1 MINRSKCKHPI
12 KGIYILLLFF
22 VILLGIKT
30 IWHTGSSV
38 EELIPALTHG
48 DTAGSVSVPHISL
61 GNAKYRIVI
70 DAGHGGKD
78 PGATGASGQFEK
90 GFNLSL
96 AQRVYELLD
105 QEPMFELRLTRTD
118 DEFVAL
124 EDRAAI
130 ANDWNADA
138 LVSIHG
144 NTYTEQTIT
153 GTETLYRHDD
163 SIPLAQSIQDQV
175 VKALG
180 FPDRGV
186 KEEHLKVLSL
196 SQMPAVLVE
205 TGYLTNPKEEE
216 FLLSSKGQDLAA
228 HAIVE
233 GLKQYF
239 GQNIPHKQ
247 PIENEMTEVP
257 PPVSMTETYRQGD
270 SQNEQSIQNK
280 VYFNGSAKEGKQV
293 ALTFD
298 DGPDGFVTPKIL
310 DILKKNNIKATLFI
324 LGNRAKAHPD
334 IVRRI
339 VQEGHAIGNH
349 SWSHPNFEKISM
361 AEAMKQVDDTQDAL
375 EQAAGFRPILFR
387 PPYGALGTDQM
398 DAIHQKNLAVVNWT
412 VDTMDWS
419 GVSSKEIMRL
429 VHKELKPGGIVLQH
443 TANGKNHL
451 ANTIEALQQMIPE
464 LTAEGYSFVT
474 VPKLLHLPDSL

>member
-1 MINRSKCKHPI
+1 MINRSKRKRPI
-12 KGIYILLLFF
+12 KGIYILLFFF
-22 VILLGIKT
+22 VILMGIKA
-30 IWHTGSSV
+30 IWHTGSSM
-38 EELIPALTHG
+38 EKLMPALTRG
-48 DTAGSVSVPHISL
+48 DTTASVSVPNISL

-96 AQRVYELLD
+96 AQRVYQLLE
-105 QEPMFELRLTRTD
+105 QEPMFEPRLTRTD

-124 EDRAAI
+124 EDRAAM

-144 NTYTEQTIT
+144 NTYKEQTIT

-163 SIPLAQSIQDQV
+163 SIPLAQSIQDHV
-175 VKALG
+175 VKTLG

-205 TGYLTNPKEEE
+205 VGYLTNPDEEA
-216 FLLSSKGQDLAA
+216 FLLSSEGQEAA
-228 HAIVE
+228 AQAIVE
-233 GLKQYF
+233 GLKTYF
-239 GQNIPHKQ
+239 AQNIPHK
-247 PIENEMTEVP
+247 PIENELTEVP
-257 PPVSMTETYRQGD
+257 PPVSMTEDRQGKP
-270 SQNEQSIQNK
+270 QKEPTFQNK
-280 VYFNGSAKEGKQV
+280 VYFNGSAEDGKQV

-298 DGPDGFVTPKIL
+298 DGPDSIVTPKIL
-310 DILKKNNIKATLFI
+310 DILKENNIKATFFI
-324 LGNRAKAHPD
+324 LGNRAKAHPEL
-334 IVRRI
+334 VRRI
-339 VQEGHAIGNH
+339 AQEGHAIGNH
-349 SWSHPNFEKISM
+349 SWSHPNFEQISM
-361 AEAMKQVDDTQDAL
+361 AEAMKEVDDTQDAL
-375 EQAAGFRPILFR
+375 EEAAGFRPILFR
-387 PPYGALGTDQM
+387 PPYGALGTDKM

-429 VHKELKPGGIVLQH
+429 VHKELKPGGIILQH

-474 VPKLLHLPDSL
+474 VPQLLHLPESQ

>member
-1 MINRSKCKHPI
+1 MINRSKRKRPI
-12 KGIYILLLFF
+12 KAIFFLLFF
-22 VILLGIKT
+22 FVIVLGIKT
-30 IWHTGSSV
+30 VWHTGSMV
-38 EELIPALTHG
+38 EKLMPALTRG
-48 DTAGSVSVPHISL
+48 DSTASVSVPNISL

-96 AQRVYELLD
+96 AQRVYQLLE
-105 QEPMFELRLTRTD
+105 QEPMFEPRLTRTD

-144 NTYTEQTIT
+144 NTYKDQTIT

-163 SIPLAQSIQDQV
+163 SIPLAQSIQEQV

-205 TGYLTNPKEEE
+205 TGYLTNPEEE
-216 FLLSSKGQDLAA
+216 SFLLSSKGQDLAA

-239 GQNIPHKQ
+239 SQNIPHKQ
-247 PIENEMTEVP
+247 SIDNELTEVP
-257 PPVSMTETYRQGD
+257 PPVSIIEDQHQGH
-270 SQNEQSIQNK
+270 SQKEQSFQNK
-280 VYFNGSAKEGKQV
+280 VYFNGSAKDGKQV

-298 DGPDGFVTPKIL
+298 DGPDSNITPKIL
-310 DILKKNNIKATLFI
+310 DILKENNIKATFFI

-349 SWSHPNFEKISM
+349 SWSHPNFEQISM
-361 AEAMKQVDDTQDAL
+361 AEAMKEVDDTQDVL
-375 EQAAGFRPILFR
+375 EEAVGSRPILFR
-387 PPYGALGTDQM
+387 PPYGALGTDKM

-429 VHKELKPGGIVLQH
+429 VRNELKPGGIVLQH

-474 VPKLLHLPDSL
+474 VPQLLHLSDSP